1 MSDTSS
7 ATPSVVVI
15 KESPPIADPGPL
27 GLAGFAL
34 TTFLLSVHN
43 AGWDRGTGLDW
54 LGYAFAYGGVA
65 QLLAGMWEFKNRNV
79 FGATA
84 FSSYGAFWI
93 GLGLWV
99 ELAAG
104 HAKSAAQA
112 NNDLGWILL
121 GFFIFTTYMW
131 LCSAGT
137 NLVLFSVFT
146 VLDITFLILVIGNFS
161 NSVNTVKFGG
171 ILGVITAALAW
182 YASAAGVIN
191 GMRGKQV
198 LFMGKPLIKPAQN
211 A

>member
-1 MSDTSS
+1 MSDQNQGSQ
-7 ATPSVVVI
+7 SVVVI
-15 KESPPIADPGPL
+15 KETPPIADPGPL

-43 AGWDRGTGLDW
+43 AGWDRGTGLAW
-54 LGYAFAYGGVA
+54 LGYALAYGGVA
-65 QLLAGMWEFKNRNV
+65 QMLAGMWEFKNRNV

-84 FSSYGAFWI
+84 FTSYGAFWV
-93 GLGLWV
+93 GLALWV

-121 GFFIFTTYMW
+121 GFFIFPTYMW
-131 LCSAGT
+131 FWSAAANT
-137 NLVLFSVFT
+137 VLLAVFT
-146 VLDITFLILVIGNFS
+146 VLEVTFLVLVIGNFS
-161 NSVNTVKFGG
+161 NSVGTVKFGG
-171 ILGVITAALAW
+171 VLGVITAALAW

-198 LFMGKPLIKPAQN
+198 LFVGKPLIKPAQN